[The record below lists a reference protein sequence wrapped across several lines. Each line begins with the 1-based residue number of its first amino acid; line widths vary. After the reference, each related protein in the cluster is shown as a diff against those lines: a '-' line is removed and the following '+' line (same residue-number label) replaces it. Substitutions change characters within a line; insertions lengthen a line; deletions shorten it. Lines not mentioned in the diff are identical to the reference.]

1 MPFSEQTYLN
11 LPPKFFQRQEAHP
24 VSSPEMR
31 IWNHALADE
40 WGLEEELFLFS
51 GNTFPDTLA
60 PLAQAYA
67 GHQFGQFTMLGD
79 GRAVLL
85 GEAENT
91 VGGKVDVQLKGS
103 GRTRYSR
110 GGDGRAALEPML
122 REYLISEA
130 MHALGIPTTR
140 SLCVVST
147 GEKVVREEML
157 PGAILTRIAAS
168 HLRVGTFEFA
178 AQFAEEGA
186 LESLLRYAITRHDP
200 ECTHVAD
207 FYQGVIER
215 QASLVAK
222 WMAVGFVHGVM
233 NTDNV
238 AISGETIDY
247 GPCAFMDRYD
257 PETVFSSID
266 QQGRYAYANQPQITH
281 WNLAVLAS
289 ALLPLFDEEEGRAE
303 ELAREC
309 LDRYPQIFR
318 AAWQKEM
325 NAKIGLSTLQEGDD
339 RLVAD
344 LLDLMHK
351 YQADYTNTFR
361 DLDPQSVPSGFED
374 WQLQWQKRLVGETD
388 GVGEMKKH
396 NPAVIPR
403 NHQVEAAL
411 HAAGEGDMTKFNQL
425 LDQLKDPYNRERN
438 FGELSDPPP
447 ADAPAYRTFCGT

>member
-1 MPFSEQTYLN
+1 MPISQQTYLN
-11 LPPKFFQRQEAHP
+11 LPPELYQLQEPQP
-24 VSSPEMR
+24 VSDPKMV
-31 IWNHALADE
+31 IWNHSLGEE
-40 WGLEEELFLFS
+40 WGLGEDVALFA
-51 GNTFPDTLA
+51 GNAVPASLT

-67 GHQFGQFTMLGD
+67 GHQFGHFTMLGD

-85 GEAENT
+85 GEAEK
-91 VGGKVDVQLKGS
+91 GGGERVDVQLKGS

-147 GEKVVREEML
+147 GEKVYREEVL
-157 PGAILTRIAAS
+157 PGAILTRLASS

-178 AQFAEEGA
+178 AGFRPPEELSA
-186 LESLLRYAITRHDP
+186 LLRYAMDRHDP
-200 ECTHVAD
+200 ACETGAD
-207 FYQGVIER
+207 FFQGVIDR

-266 QQGRYAYANQPQITH
+266 QQGRYAYGNQPQITH

-289 ALLPLFDEEEGRAE
+289 ALLPLFDEEEEAAE
-303 ELAREC
+303 AIAREC
-309 LDRYPQIFR
+309 LDRFPQIFR
-318 AAWQKEM
+318 AVWQKEM
-325 NAKIGLSTLQEGDD
+325 NEKLGLSSLQVGDD
-339 RLVAD
+339 QLVGD
-344 LLDLMHK
+344 LLNRMHEG
-351 YQADYTNTFR
+351 QMDYTNTFR
-361 DLDPQSVPSGFED
+361 DLHPEHPLTGLED
-374 WQLQWQKRLVGETD
+374 WHQEWVKRLAGEE
-388 GVGEMKKH
+388 GVMGRMQAH

-403 NHQVEAAL
+403 NQQVEAAL
-411 HAAGEGDMTKFNQL
+411 HAAGEGEMSHFHSL
-425 LDQLKDPYNRERN
+425 LDLLKDPYNRKQD
-438 FGELSDPPP
+438 FGELAVTPPK
-447 ADAPAYRTFCGT
+447 DAPAYKTFCGT